1 MFSIRGTFINYF
13 GDEIG
18 MENNNDYFKRM
29 KDITGYSDSRYF
41 NRGPFDWELLNEIKN
56 DEKKDN
62 KKLFE
67 KISEMIEI
75 KNKNEELFNQETQL
89 IIENNVLISKR
100 TLNGKKLVIY
110 NNFED
115 KSKNIDNTYLEPF
128 GYEWIIKED

>member
-1 MFSIRGTFINYF
+1 
-13 GDEIG
+13 
-18 MENNNDYFKRM
+18 
-29 KDITGYSDSRYF
+29 
-41 NRGPFDWELLNEIKN
+41 
-56 DEKKDN
+56 
-62 KKLFE
+62 
-67 KISEMIEI
+67 MIEI